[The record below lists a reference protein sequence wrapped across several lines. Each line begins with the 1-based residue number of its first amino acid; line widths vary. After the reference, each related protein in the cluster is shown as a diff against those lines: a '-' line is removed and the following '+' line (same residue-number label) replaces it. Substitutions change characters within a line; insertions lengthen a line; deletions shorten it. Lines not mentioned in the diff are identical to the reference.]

1 MGTPDTV
8 VVDCPQCNKD
18 VAFQSKSG
26 LNNMDTF
33 KLKDA
38 PEDVLR
44 DVNRHAP
51 VRCSCG
57 ARLVVIVSGING
69 RSVVEVK

>member
-8 VVDCPQCNKD
+8 LVECKCTKE
-18 VAFQSKSG
+18 VAFQSKG
-26 LNNMDTF
+26 GPNNMSTF

-38 PEDVLR
+38 PKDVLS

-51 VRCSCG
+51 VRCNNCG
-57 ARLVVIVSGING
+57 RRLVVIVSGLNG
-69 RSVVEVK
+69 NSIAEVV